1 MLKFSLSL
9 IIWNID
15 WKTSEQDCVPIIVDI
30 VVMDFGNCDALY
42 EEVWIL
48 YQIIKYIQ
56 FLWLYTIYM
65 VKPGAEY

>member
-9 IIWNID
+9 IIWNI
-15 WKTSEQDCVPIIVDI
+15 DCVPIIVDI